1 MPGGLTNYIEHVRHF
16 SHEMRLYI
24 LATLISFLNIGFFQV
39 LYNLYLNRLGLRE
52 DYIGTFNALQT
63 AALAGAALTAG
74 PLINRFGPRR
84 MVFWGFAFLS
94 IVGAG
99 QALLEQP
106 TALLVFAALQGIG
119 TSYFANPT
127 NLLILDYTEAHDRQ
141 HATSIIYAV
150 QAMAGTVG
158 NLGGGILPRAVV
170 ALVPS
175 LGAGSV
181 ATYRVTLLIGV
192 AVAALALIPLARI
205 NPDVGERRGEI
216 AGVRA
221 QQDPAPTRARQQTR
235 WDFGIFIFTGGL
247 LAVATASVV
256 PFYNV
261 YLTRLGAGTEAVG
274 YIYAGASLFAAFVSL
289 FGPVLAARL
298 GQLRASMVLRLL
310 PFPLFAAM
318 IFSPS
323 LALAIPAHA
332 IRATSVNASWPIDA
346 TFIAE
351 LLPPRQRA
359 YIFSMRSVTWNAVW
373 AGTSVIAGQVIRA
386 TGNYRINFTVYVV
399 FLAVNVLIFQVYYGR
414 RLAERARAAGEVP
427 SAKLRVPS

>member
-1 MPGGLTNYIEHVRHF
+1 MARMPGGLANYIAHVRHF
-16 SHEMRLYI
+16 SREMRLYI
-24 LATLISFLNIGFFQV
+24 LFTLISFLNIGFFQV
-39 LYNLYLNRLGLRE
+39 LYNLYLDRLGLRE
-52 DYIGTFNALQT
+52 DYIGTFTALQT

-74 PLINRFGPRR
+74 PLINRFGARR
-84 MVFWGFAFLS
+84 MVFWGFIFLS
-94 IVGAG
+94 VVGAA
-99 QALLEQP
+99 QAITEQP
-106 TALLVFAALQGIG
+106 TALLALAALQGIG
-119 TSYFANPT
+119 TSYFINPT

-141 HATSIIYAV
+141 HATSIVYAV
-150 QAMAGTVG
+150 QAAASTVG
-158 NLGGGILPRAVV
+158 NLGGGLLPRAAI

-181 ATYRVTLLIGV
+181 ETYRVTLLIGV
-192 AVAALALIPLARI
+192 AVASLALIPLVRI
-205 NPDVGERRGEI
+205 SPDAGERRGEI

-221 QQDPAPTRARQQTR
+221 QQEPAQRRARTQTR
-235 WDFGIFIFTGGL
+235 WDFGIFLLTGGL

-261 YLTRLGAGTEAVG
+261 YLTRLGAGTETVG

-289 FGPVLAARL
+289 FGPVLASRL

-332 IRATSVNASWPIDA
+332 IRNTSVNASWPIDA

-373 AGTSVIAGQVIRA
+373 AGTSVVAGQIISA
-386 TGNYRINFTVYVV
+386 TGSYRINFAVYVV
-399 FLAVNVLIFQVYYGR
+399 FLVVNVFIFQVYYGR
-414 RLAERARAAGEVP
+414 RLAERARLAAAP
-427 SAKLRVPS
+427 